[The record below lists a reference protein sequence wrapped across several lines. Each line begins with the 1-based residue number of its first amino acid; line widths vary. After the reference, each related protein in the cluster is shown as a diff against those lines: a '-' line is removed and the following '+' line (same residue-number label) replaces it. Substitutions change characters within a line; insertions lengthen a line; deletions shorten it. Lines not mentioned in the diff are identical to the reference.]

1 MPRQPSPLS
10 IEYVL
15 LGFLDQEAIHG
26 YDLFKRLNSL
36 EAIGMVW
43 TIKQS
48 QLYAL
53 LEKLEEENLV
63 QSTIIPGE
71 SRPNRKQYSI
81 TSLGRQTFIAWRN
94 SPVEHGREM
103 RIEFLAKL
111 FFSMKAG
118 SETTLE
124 LVDEQRSRCIEWL
137 NHLDYSL
144 GNLDQQQIFEK
155 SVLQYRITQMQATIN
170 WLTSL
175 HDEMIKNKKLV
186 GYSKG

>member
-1 MPRQPSPLS
+1 MPRTSSPLS

-36 EAIGMVW
+36 ESIGMVW
-43 TIKQS
+43 SIKQS

-94 SPVEHGREM
+94 SPVEHGREI

-111 FFSMKAG
+111 FFAIKAG
-118 SETTLE
+118 TETTLE
-124 LVDEQRSRCIEWL
+124 LIEDQRSRCIEWMS
-137 NHLDYSL
+137 HMDYTL
-144 GNLDQQQIFEK
+144 GNIDQNQMYEK
-155 SVLQYRITQMQATIN
+155 AVLQYRISQMQATIQ
-170 WLTSL
+170 WLT
-175 HDEMIKNKKLV
+175 EMREEIIRKNKSI
-186 GYSKG
+186 GN